1 MTTETQ
7 LQSDVD
13 ALKAKISDTPALY
26 AKVCALLF
34 FDYGIT
40 PTTNKLYQL
49 VRRGSMGVP
58 TKALQDFWIAL
69 RSRAKV
75 DVVHP
80 ELPDELREMAGQVVA
95 SLWGA
100 ASERARSEL
109 AVLADESRQAVVQM
123 QGELAVSRS
132 ALDDAQEVL
141 ASARQSLDQRD
152 QALALTD
159 GQLQAQR
166 VHVAELTARLEERER
181 QLNEKVVQAERQKKE
196 FESKL
201 MQQAEDHARALSEE
215 KRRSQEEQRRL
226 LLDVDRWRTANTA
239 LDKQIEA
246 MRTAG
251 QETEARRQQE
261 ILNLT
266 GTNARLTAELKTALR
281 DIETGKDRV
290 VQAEQVRDAAQL
302 QAAAA
307 AAERDALGVRAR
319 VLEELL
325 NRAAEDRSDPDA
337 APTSQTVQRKTDP
350 SDMPDGTGP

>member
-1 MTTETQ
+1 MTFETQ

-13 ALKAKISDTPALY
+13 ALKAKIPDTPALY

-58 TKALQDFWIAL
+58 TKALQDFWIGL

-75 DVVHP
+75 DVAHP
-80 ELPDELREMAGQVVA
+80 DLPDDLREMAGQAVA

-100 ASERARSEL
+100 ASERARNEL
-109 AVLADESRQAVVQM
+109 AVLADESRQAVAQM
-123 QGELAVSRS
+123 QEELAASRA
-132 ALDDAQEVL
+132 ALDDAQETT
-141 ASARQSLDQRD
+141 ASTRQALDQRD
-152 QALALTD
+152 QALALAD

-166 VHVAELTARLEERER
+166 VHIAELTARLEERER
-181 QLNEKVVQAERQKKE
+181 QLNEKVVQAERERRE
-196 FESKL
+196 FETKL
-201 MQQAEDHARALSEE
+201 SQQTEGHARALGEE

-226 LLDVDRWRTANTA
+226 LLDVDRCRTANTA
-239 LDKQIEA
+239 LEKQIEA

-251 QETEARRQQE
+251 QETESKRQQE
-261 ILNLT
+261 ILSLT

-281 DIETGKDRV
+281 DIEAAKERAA
-290 VQAEQVRDAAQL
+290 QAEHKRDAAKS
-302 QAAAA
+302 QAEVA
-307 AAERDALGVRAR
+307 AAERDAASVRAR

-325 NRAAEDRSDPDA
+325 NRAGKAHASSDA
-337 APTSQTVQRKTDP
+337 APKPPTTQ
-350 SDMPDGTGP
+350 

>member
-1 MTTETQ
+1 MTNELQ

-13 ALKAKISDTPALY
+13 ALKDKISDTPVLY
-26 AKVCALLF
+26 GKVCALLF

-58 TKALQDFWIAL
+58 TKALQDFWLAL

-75 DVVHP
+75 DVSHP
-80 ELPDELREMAGQVVA
+80 DLPAELREMAGQVVA

-100 ASERARSEL
+100 ATERARSEL
-109 AVLADESRQAVVQM
+109 AVLADESRQAVSQM
-123 QGELAVSRS
+123 QGELATSRS
-132 ALDDAQEVL
+132 EVEAAQDSL
-141 ASARQSLDQRD
+141 ANARKSLDQRD
-152 QALALTD
+152 QALALAD

-166 VHVAELTARLEERER
+166 VHLAEMTARLEERER
-181 QLNEKVVQAERQKKE
+181 QLNEKVDQAERDRRD

-201 MQQAEDHARALSEE
+201 AQQAEDHARALGEE

-226 LLDVDRWRTANTA
+226 MLDMDRWRTANSG
-239 LDKQIEA
+239 LEKQIDA
-246 MRTAG
+246 LRAAG
-251 QETEARRQQE
+251 QEAEAKRQQE

-266 GTNARLTAELKTALR
+266 GTNARLAAELKTALR
-281 DIETGKDRV
+281 DIETAKERA
-290 VQAEQVRDAAQL
+290 VQAEQVRDAAQS

-307 AAERDALGVRAR
+307 VGERDAVSVRAR

-325 NRAAEDRSDPDA
+325 NKAAEDRLTANVTPKPPTDPL
-337 APTSQTVQRKTDP
+337 TTDP
-350 SDMPDGTGP
+350 SDLSGGASA

>member
-7 LQSDVD
+7 LQADVD
-13 ALKAKISDTPALY
+13 ALKAKISDTSALY

-58 TKALQDFWIAL
+58 TKALQDFWVAL

-75 DVVHP
+75 DVAHP
-80 ELPDELREMAGQVVA
+80 DLPDEVREMAGQVVA

-100 ASERARSEL
+100 ATERARSEL
-109 AVLADESRQAVVQM
+109 EVLAEESRQAVVQI

-132 ALDDAQEVL
+132 ALEDAQEAL

-152 QALALTD
+152 QALALAD

-166 VHVAELTARLEERER
+166 VHLAEMTARLEERER
-181 QLNEKVVQAERQKKE
+181 QLNEKVAQGERDRKE
-196 FESKL
+196 FETKL
-201 MQQAEDHARALSEE
+201 MQQAQDHARALGEE

-226 LLDVDRWRTANTA
+226 LIDVDRWRTANTV
-239 LDKQIEA
+239 LEKQIET
-246 MRTAG
+246 MRAAG
-251 QETEARRQQE
+251 QETEAKRQQE
-261 ILNLT
+261 ILSLT
-266 GTNARLTAELKTALR
+266 GANARLTAELKTALR
-281 DIETGKDRV
+281 DIETAKEQV
-290 VQAEQVRDAAQL
+290 VQAEQGRDAAQS
-302 QAAAA
+302 QALLAATELKA
-307 AAERDALGVRAR
+307 VSVRAQ

-325 NRAAEDRSDPDA
+325 NRAGETRASSDA
-337 APTSQTVQRKTDP
+337 APMSQHTQRRTNP
-350 SDMPDGTGP
+350 AGNPDDTEP